1 MFDELARVFSYDFML
16 RALIVGVLVSVSSSL
31 IGTSLVLKRYSMIGD
46 GLSHVAYGALAV
58 AVAFN
63 AAPMYVAIPVVI
75 AAAFILLRLS
85 SSSKIKGDA
94 AIGLLSSSS
103 LAIGMVVLASNK
115 VNIDVNSY
123 MFGSI
128 LSLTGEDVVLTAI
141 CTAVVLVLFFVFYHR
156 IFAVTFDESFSKA
169 TGIRVGFYNTLIAVL
184 TSVIIVVGMRLMGAL
199 LISSLMIFPSLTSMR
214 VFGSFRAVTI
224 SSVIVSVV
232 CFVTGL
238 ILTYY
243 VSLPTGATIV
253 VINLIVF
260 LLFTCAGIIRNGIKR
275 EE

>member
-1 MFDELARVFSYDFML
+1 MLDEIIRMFSYDFML
-16 RALIVGVLVSVSSSL
+16 RAFVVGVLVSISSSL

-46 GLSHVAYGALAV
+46 GLSHVAYGALAI
-58 AVAFN
+58 AVACN
-63 AAPMYVAIPVVI
+63 AAPMYFAIPVVI
-75 AAAFILLRLS
+75 ISAFILLRLS
-85 SSSKIKGDA
+85 SNSKIKGDA
-94 AIGLLSSSS
+94 AIGLLSSSA
-103 LAIGMVVLASNK
+103 LAVGMVVLAVNK

-128 LSLTGEDVVLTAI
+128 LSLTGDDVVLTAI
-141 CTAVVLVLFFVFYHR
+141 CTALVLILFLVFYHR
-156 IFAVTFDESFSKA
+156 IFAVTFDETFSKA

-224 SSVIVSVV
+224 SSVIISVV

-238 ILTYY
+238 VLTYC

-253 VINLIVF
+253 VINLFVF
-260 LLFTCAGIIRNGIKR
+260 AVFAAIGAIRACVGRK
-275 EE
+275 E

>member
-1 MFDELARVFSYDFML
+1 MLDEIVKMFSYDFML
-16 RALIVGVLVSVSSSL
+16 RALIVGVLVSVSSAL

-46 GLSHVAYGALAV
+46 GLSHVAYGALAI
-58 AVAFN
+58 AVACN

-75 AAAFILLRLS
+75 VAAFILLRLS
-85 SSSKIKGDA
+85 SNSKIKGDA
-94 AIGLLSSSS
+94 AIGLLSSSA
-103 LAIGMVVLASNK
+103 LAIGMVVLAVNK

-128 LSLTGEDVVLTAI
+128 LSLTGDDVVLTAI
-141 CTAVVLVLFFVFYHR
+141 CTALVLVLFLVFYHR

-169 TGIRVGFYNTLIAVL
+169 TGIKVGFYNTLIAVL

-224 SSVIVSVV
+224 SSVIISVV

-238 ILTYY
+238 ILTYC

-253 VINLIVF
+253 VINLFVF
-260 LLFTCAGIIRNGIKR
+260 AVFAAIGAVRAGIGKK
-275 EE
+275 E

>member
-1 MFDELARVFSYDFML
+1 M
-16 RALIVGVLVSVSSSL
+16 
-31 IGTSLVLKRYSMIGD
+31 
-46 GLSHVAYGALAV
+46 
-58 AVAFN
+58 
-63 AAPMYVAIPVVI
+63 
-75 AAAFILLRLS
+75 
-85 SSSKIKGDA
+85 
-94 AIGLLSSSS
+94 
-103 LAIGMVVLASNK
+103 
-115 VNIDVNSY
+115 
-123 MFGSI
+123 
-128 LSLTGEDVVLTAI
+128 
-141 CTAVVLVLFFVFYHR
+141 FYHR

-260 LLFTCAGIIRNGIKR
+260 LLFTCAGIIRKIPTLIRHSHPRSFIKNCGAVLYS
-275 EE
+275 EYLAYGKKNE